1 MLDQVVRHYR
11 NWKQYRSTYDEL
23 SRMSNRELA
32 DIGISR
38 CDIARY
44 ARMAAK

>member
-1 MLDQVVRHYR
+1 MLDQVVRQYR
-11 NWKQYRSTYDEL
+11 NWKQYRNTFDEL

-32 DIGISR
+32 DIGINR
-38 CDIARY
+38 GDIARY

>member
-1 MLDQVVRHYR
+1 MLDQVVRRYR
-11 NWKQYRSTYDEL
+11 NWKQYRNTYDEL

-38 CDIARY
+38 CEIARY
-44 ARMAAK
+44 ARLAAK

>member
-23 SRMSNRELA
+23 SRMSHRELA